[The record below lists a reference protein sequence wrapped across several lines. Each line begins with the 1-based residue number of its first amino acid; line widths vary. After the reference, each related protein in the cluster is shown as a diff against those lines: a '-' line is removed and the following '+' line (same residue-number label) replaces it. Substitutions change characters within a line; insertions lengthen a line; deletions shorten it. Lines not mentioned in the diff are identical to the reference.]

1 MSHLLFFSWFHVT
14 SLNQETT
21 KLRIDNKDDWRSSRW
36 APTSTDAPVTP
47 ASLSWTESLI
57 ESSVF
62 SCPPPSSRV
71 QRTSCPSLLTPQ
83 TLWSF
88 VIVLH
93 CREPLSTR
101 VGRDV
106 FVRVSVF
113 EIQFTWLWLM
123 CIGGGRWGGGE
134 GVYFDVGFY
143 AVLCY
148 SNINM

>member
-62 SCPPPSSRV
+62 SCPPPPHLVYNARPVPRFWHRRLFDHSWLYCTAENRWAPEWDE
-71 QRTSCPSLLTPQ
+71 TSLSELVFLKFNLLGCD
-83 TLWSF
+83 WC
-88 VIVLH
+88 VLG
-93 CREPLSTR
+93 
-101 VGRDV
+101 V
-106 FVRVSVF
+106 
-113 EIQFTWLWLM
+113 
-123 CIGGGRWGGGE
+123 GGE
-134 GVYFDVGFY
+134 GGGVRGCILMLGFMLFC
-143 AVLCY
+143 VTVT
-148 SNINM
+148 